1 MYHKVIFLKLIRKLL
16 ILFRKHYSNQNIQ
29 NTMISLQTELQKDVS
44 VSKEKLRLVQKIE
57 FTTTQMAGQG
67 QSC

>member
-1 MYHKVIFLKLIRKLL
+1 
-16 ILFRKHYSNQNIQ
+16 
-29 NTMISLQTELQKDVS
+29 MISLQTELQKDVS
-44 VSKEKLRLVQKIE
+44 ISKEKLRLVQKIE